1 MPSNHASEPGRDPAA
16 ARRLS
21 VVVPMYNEAQGVE
34 TFFSALLPVLEPL
47 EMDLEIV
54 CVNDGSR
61 DGTLARLRDAAVADR
76 RIRIVDL
83 ARNFGKENALT
94 AGLDHCTGDAIVFVD
109 ADLQDPPE
117 LIPRFVTRWREGYD
131 VVYGVRSSRAA
142 DTPLKRFTAGAFYRV
157 FNLVSRVPIPEQ
169 TGDFRL
175 IDRRVADALRR
186 LPERNRFMKGLFAWV
201 GFRQV
206 GIHYERPARAR
217 GESSWSL
224 WKLWNFALDGITGFT
239 TAPLRI
245 WSYVGALVALAA
257 FAYGTFLILYTL
269 VTGGDVPGFAS
280 LMIAVLFLGGIQ
292 LISLGVLGEYLGR
305 LYQESKGRPLYL
317 VDRTYGFDR
326 QDTGTDET

>member
-1 MPSNHASEPGRDPAA
+1 MPSNHASKPDRDPAA
-16 ARRLS
+16 PRRLS

-34 TFFSALLPVLEPL
+34 TFFAALLPVLEPL
-47 EMDLEIV
+47 DLELEVV

-61 DGTLARLRDAAVADR
+61 DDTLARLRDAAAADR

-117 LIPRFVTRWREGYD
+117 LIPRFVARWREGYD
-131 VVYGVRSSRAA
+131 VVYGVRSWRAA

-206 GIHYERPARAR
+206 GIPYERPARAR

-280 LMIAVLFLGGIQ
+280 LMVAVLFLGGVQ

-317 VDRTYGFDR
+317 VDRTYGFD
-326 QDTGTDET
+326 QADTGPDET